1 MSNKHNRAK
10 EQDDIVPVSK
20 GRREI
25 AIIVAIAMLIVIIV
39 TGGVMYWPQSPE
51 EGEEIRNVEQEEQAI
66 QQEEQAIQQEE
77 LSNEKLRDAERQKT
91 QKEVNSAQQE
101 IISKVDMPS
110 AMKEEAARMI
120 KAKAAPVRDAAQKA
134 RPLPLAVDMS

>member
-10 EQDDIVPVSK
+10 ELDDIVPVSR

-51 EGEEIRNVEQEEQAI
+51 ADEKIRNVEQDEKAI
-66 QQEEQAIQQEE
+66 QQKI
-77 LSNEKLRDAERQKT
+77 LSNEKLRDAERRQIK
-91 QKEVNSAQQE
+91 KEVDSAQLE

-120 KAKAAPVRDAAQKA
+120 KKKAAPVRDAAQKA
-134 RPLPLAVDMS
+134 RPLPLAADMS

>member
-51 EGEEIRNVEQEEQAI
+51 EGEEIRNME
-66 QQEEQAIQQEE
+66 QEEQAIQQEE
-77 LSNEKLRDAERQKT
+77 LSNEKLRDAERQKI

-110 AMKEEAARMI
+110 AMKEEAQRMI

-134 RPLPLAVDMS
+134 RPMPLAADMS

>member
-66 QQEEQAIQQEE
+66 QQEE

-120 KAKAAPVRDAAQKA
+120 KAKEAPVRDAAQKA
-134 RPLPLAVDMS
+134 RPMPLAVDMS

>member
-66 QQEEQAIQQEE
+66 QQEE

-134 RPLPLAVDMS
+134 RPMPLAVDMS

>member
-25 AIIVAIAMLIVIIV
+25 AIIVAIAMLIVIVV

-51 EGEEIRNVEQEEQAI
+51 EGEEIRNVE
-66 QQEEQAIQQEE
+66 QEEQAIQQEE

-134 RPLPLAVDMS
+134 RPMPLAVDMS

>member
-51 EGEEIRNVEQEEQAI
+51 EGEEIRNME
-66 QQEEQAIQQEE
+66 QEEQAIQQEE
-77 LSNEKLRDAERQKT
+77 LSNEKLRDAERQKI

-134 RPLPLAVDMS
+134 RPMPLAADMS

>member
-10 EQDDIVPVSK
+10 EQDDIVPVSR

-51 EGEEIRNVEQEEQAI
+51 EDEEIRNAEQEEQAI
-66 QQEEQAIQQEE
+66 QQEVF
-77 LSNEKLRDAERQKT
+77 SNEKLRDAERQQIK
-91 QKEVNSAQQE
+91 KEVDSAQQE

-110 AMKEEAARMI
+110 SMKEEAARMI

-134 RPLPLAVDMS
+134 RPLPLAADMS